1 MGLMDRAFG
10 ADKHTLASH
19 RLSIF
24 WDAAKIRFTEHKS
37 LCKSKSDIAKCEKL
51 IAICDDVQSE
61 IVSAKKGFG
70 VFDYDINGINSY
82 MDQVAELVGDL
93 DTSLTEPE
101 KVANL
106 FVETSKILS
115 RRYR

>member
-1 MGLMDRAFG
+1 MDRAFG
-10 ADKHTLASH
+10 ADKHTLANH
-19 RLSIF
+19 RFSIL
-24 WDAAKIRFTEHKS
+24 WDAAKIRFKEHKS
-37 LCKSKSDIAKCEKL
+37 VCESKGDIAKCEKL

-61 IVSAKKGFG
+61 IISAKKGFG
-70 VFDYDINGINSY
+70 VFDYDVNGINSY

-93 DTSLTEPE
+93 DTKLAEPE

-106 FVETSKILS
+106 FVETSNILS